1 MPRLAVLLAVGA
13 VHGGLLVALAAAL
26 EARAGLGV
34 ALLVSCVALVAT
46 TPARRRVER
55 RLVPGPAPLPAAPPA
70 PAGHRNGT
78 GAAERRRL
86 SRDLHDRVGPAIVAF
101 KLTLAARRRAAA
113 PVEPPLTGTELA
125 AQAAAAAA
133 EVRRVL
139 EELGPAGVEH
149 RGLVGAVEE
158 MAGRLSAGKGPVVV
172 VRSPADLGR
181 LSPEVEHTA
190 YAVAVEALSNA
201 VRHALARTCTI
212 RFEEAEALRLIVED
226 DGVGLPAEPSRGIG
240 LDSMRRRAAEVG
252 GSLAIER
259 LPRGGTRVIATLPR
273 TTEGRPA

>member
-1 MPRLAVLLAVGA
+1 M
-13 VHGGLLVALAAAL
+13 
-26 EARAGLGV
+26 
-34 ALLVSCVALVAT
+34 
-46 TPARRRVER
+46 
-55 RLVPGPAPLPAAPPA
+55 
-70 PAGHRNGT
+70 
-78 GAAERRRL
+78 
-86 SRDLHDRVGPAIVAF
+86 AF

-113 PVEPPLTGTELA
+113 PVEPPLTGAELA

-139 EELGPAGVEH
+139 EELGPAGLEH

-212 RFEEAEALRLIVED
+212 RFEDAEALRLIVED
-226 DGVGLPAEPSRGIG
+226 DGVGLPEQPPPGSAWTPCAAAPPRSAARSRSSG
-240 LDSMRRRAAEVG
+240 SRAGAR
-252 GSLAIER
+252 A
-259 LPRGGTRVIATLPR
+259 
-273 TTEGRPA
+273 